1 MFNKLKK
8 IMNIN
13 NKSERILAPI
23 EGELCSITKV
33 NDPTFSQEILGKGV
47 AIIPSRGRVVSP
59 VDGKVALI
67 FETKHAISI
76 VSEQGAEILI
86 HVGLDTVK
94 LKGEHFTSYVKNED
108 VVRAGDLL
116 LEFDMDK
123 IKEAGFDV
131 ITPVVVCNPD
141 NYKSVDPVTE
151 QKVHELD
158 RIINILP

>member
-1 MFNKLKK
+1 
-8 IMNIN
+8 MNIN

-76 VSEQGAEILI
+76 VSDQGAEILI